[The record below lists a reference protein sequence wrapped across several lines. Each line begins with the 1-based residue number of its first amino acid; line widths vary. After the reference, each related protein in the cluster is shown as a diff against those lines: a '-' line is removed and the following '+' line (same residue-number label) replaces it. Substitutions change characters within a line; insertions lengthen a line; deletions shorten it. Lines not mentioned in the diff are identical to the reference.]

1 MTIFLALLFVVSG
14 AAGLIYESL
23 RSPLLPRSVPLM
35 RRLVLCAALLLS
47 LVPRSSAAQSTGTI
61 SGSVAAA
68 GTEQPIAGA
77 QVVVEGAAQRAV
89 TDERGRFVIVGV
101 TPGVWRLQ
109 VRAIGYRPV
118 IVPDVAVGSGRP
130 TTIAVRL
137 LPAPTDVAAVE
148 VRAAYFTPAVE
159 GSTSTQTLNSEA
171 IRRAPGVQEDVVRA
185 VALLPGVG
193 VTQPGRNDLV
203 VRGGAPFENLF
214 LVDGIEVPNINHF
227 GTQGSTGG
235 PLSLINVDA
244 VEQASFS
251 AGGFAA
257 RYGDR
262 TASVTSISLREGNR
276 TRFGGEFTLAA
287 TGGFAVAEGP
297 LGERGSFYVSA
308 RRSYLD
314 FLFKAAGFGF
324 VPAYSDLQVKAV
336 QDIGTR
342 DKLSFVFIGA
352 DGTVTFFN
360 DDPDKRYDNSR
371 VAAPT
376 QQQYFSGLTWRRLVP
391 RGIFDLTLGRTWTQF
406 QTVQNDSLSPPNTIF
421 RAFSTEGEQ
430 SLRADLTLQATS
442 RVEFNVGAV
451 ARYASD
457 LRYDLLLPGALR
469 TDATDTPRPLAVDTS
484 FTADRQAVY
493 SQLAWQATPKL
504 RTTVGLRADRY
515 GFLGGA
521 ARSSPRLGARY
532 AFTERTALTA
542 SAGRYWQTPS
552 FIWLVGDSS
561 NALLQPF
568 RADQA
573 VLGVEHLLRDD
584 VKVQFEVYAK
594 GYSQYPRRLFRPQAV
609 LSPSGFDDVTSDIP
623 FGLEP
628 LSAEAK
634 GRSFGAE
641 LFVQKQLSDIP
652 LFGLASVSVARTT
665 FDGADGVARAGSFDT
680 RAIGNVVLGWRP
692 SPKWE
697 LSGKFR
703 IASGLPTTPFI
714 TAGPNAGRQD
724 FTQWN
729 DGERLPVFHS
739 LDVRVDR
746 RWSLRRVQLVGY
758 FDIQNVYG
766 RENVSGFQW
775 DQRAQMVEQNTSI
788 GLLPSIGFSI
798 EF

>member
-1 MTIFLALLFVVSG
+1 MRLLLALLALPFTTALAQPSG
-14 AAGLIYESL
+14 TI
-23 RSPLLPRSVPLM
+23 
-35 RRLVLCAALLLS
+35 
-47 LVPRSSAAQSTGTI
+47 TGTV
-61 SGSVAAA
+61 VAS

-77 QVVVEGAAQRAV
+77 QLVVEGADRRAV
-89 TDERGRFVIVGV
+89 ADEQGRFAIVGV
-101 TPGVWRLQ
+101 APGVWRVQ

-118 IVPDVAVGSGRP
+118 IIPDVVVGSGKP
-130 TTIAVRL
+130 TTLAIRL
-137 LPAPTDVAAVE
+137 LPAPIDVAAVE

-159 GSTSTQTLNSEA
+159 AATSTQTLSAEA

-244 VEQASFS
+244 VEQATFS

-257 RYGDR
+257 KYGDR
-262 TASVTSISLREGNR
+262 TASVTSITLREGNR
-276 TRFGGEFTLAA
+276 REFGGEFTLSA

-297 LGERGSFYVSA
+297 LGERGSYYISA

-314 FLFKAAGFGF
+314 LLFKAAGFGF

-336 QDIGTR
+336 QDIGSR
-342 DKLSFVFIGA
+342 DKLSFLFIGA

-360 DDPDKRYDNSR
+360 DEADQRYDNSR
-371 VAAPT
+371 VAAPS
-376 QQQYFSGLTWRRLVP
+376 QRQYFSGLTWRRLVP
-391 RGIFDLTLGRTWTQF
+391 RGIFDLTLGRTWTSF
-406 QTVQNDSLSPPNTIF
+406 ETIQNDSLNPPNTIF

-430 SLRADLTLQATS
+430 SLRADLTLQATA
-442 RVEFNVGAV
+442 RTELNVGAV

-457 LRYDLLLPGALR
+457 LSYDLLLPGALR
-469 TDATDTPRPLAVDTS
+469 TDASGTPQPLSVDTT
-484 FTADRQAVY
+484 FTADRQALY
-493 SQLAWQATPKL
+493 GSIAYQATPKL
-504 RTTVGLRADRY
+504 RATLGIRGDRY
-515 GFLGGA
+515 GFLDGTMRA
-521 ARSSPRLGARY
+521 SPRLGLRY
-532 AFTERTALTA
+532 ALTDRTALTA

-552 FIWLVGDSS
+552 FIWLVGDPS
-561 NALLQPF
+561 NALLDPF

-573 VLGVEHLLRDD
+573 VAGIEHLLRDD
-584 VKVQFEVYAK
+584 VKLQFEVYAK
-594 GYSQYPRRLFRPQAV
+594 GYSQYPRRVFRPQAV

-628 LSAEAK
+628 LAATAK
-634 GRSFGAE
+634 GRSVGAE

-652 LFGLASVSVARTT
+652 VFGLASVSVARTT
-665 FDGADGVARAGSFDT
+665 FDGADGVARPGSFDT

-692 SPKWE
+692 NPTWE

-714 TAGPNAGRQD
+714 TSGPNAGQQD

-729 DGERLPVFHS
+729 GGERLPVFHA

-758 FDIQNVYG
+758 VDIQNVYC
-766 RENVSGFQW
+766 RENVSGLQW
-775 DQRAQMVEQNTSI
+775 DQRDQVVLRNTSI

>member
-1 MTIFLALLFVVSG
+1 MMRALLCFAVLAL
-14 AAGLIYESL
+14 AAPTTA
-23 RSPLLPRSVPLM
+23 R
-35 RRLVLCAALLLS
+35 
-47 LVPRSSAAQSTGTI
+47 AQATGTLA
-61 SGSVAAA
+61 GSVVAV

-77 QVVVEGAAQRAV
+77 QVSVEGSTQRTV
-89 TDERGRFVIVGV
+89 TDDRGRFLLPSVP
-101 TPGVWRLQ
+101 PGVWRVQ
-109 VRAIGYRPV
+109 VRAIGFRPV
-118 IVPDVAVGSGRP
+118 IIPDVVIGSGKP
-130 TTIAVRL
+130 ATLTVRL
-137 LPAPTDVAAVE
+137 QPAAIDVAAVE
-148 VRAAYFTPAVE
+148 VKAAYFTPAVE
-159 GSTSTQTLNSEA
+159 GTTSTQTLGAEA

-257 RYGDR
+257 KYGDR

-276 TRFGGEFTLAA
+276 AAFGGEFTLSA

-297 LGERGSFYVSA
+297 LGERGSFYISA

-314 FLFKAAGFGF
+314 LLFKAAGFGF

-336 QDIGTR
+336 QDLGAR
-342 DKLSFVFIGA
+342 DKLSFLFIGA

-360 DDPDKRYDNSR
+360 EDADQRYDNSR
-371 VAAPT
+371 VAAPS

-391 RGIFDLTLGRTWTQF
+391 RGIFDLTLGRTWTSF
-406 QTVQNDSLSPPNTIF
+406 QTIQNDSLNPPNTIF

-442 RVEFNVGAV
+442 RVELNVGAV

-469 TDATDTPRPLAVDTS
+469 TDATGAPQPLAVDTS
-484 FTADRQAVY
+484 FTADRQALY

-504 RTTVGLRADRY
+504 RTTLGLRADRY
-515 GFLGGA
+515 GFLDGA
-521 ARSSPRLGARY
+521 LRTSPRLGARY
-532 AFTERTALTA
+532 ALGERTALTA

-552 FIWLVGDSS
+552 FIWLVGDPS
-561 NALLQPF
+561 NATLKPF

-573 VLGVEHLLRDD
+573 VLGVERLLRDD
-584 VKVQFEVYAK
+584 VKLQFEVYAK
-594 GYSQYPRRLFRPQAV
+594 GYAQYPRRLFRPQAV

-628 LSAEAK
+628 LAAVAT
-634 GRSFGAE
+634 GRSYGAE
-641 LFVQKQLSDIP
+641 LFVQKQLSDVP

-665 FDGADGVARAGSFDT
+665 FDDVNGVARAGSFDT
-680 RAIGNVVLGWRP
+680 RAIGNVVVGWRP
-692 SPKWE
+692 NPKWE

-714 TAGPNAGRQD
+714 TTGPNAGRQD

-729 DGERLPVFHS
+729 EGERLPVFHA

-766 RENVSGFQW
+766 RENVSGLQW
-775 DQRAQMVEQNTSI
+775 DQRTQRVERNTSI

>member
-1 MTIFLALLFVVSG
+1 MPLRLDSLLRRATWALCT
-14 AAGLIYESL
+14 
-23 RSPLLPRSVPLM
+23 LL
-35 RRLVLCAALLLS
+35 CLS
-47 LVPRSSAAQSTGTI
+47 LPLRTVAAQPSGTITGT
-61 SGSVAAA
+61 VVAA

-77 QVVVEGAAQRAV
+77 QLVVEGSDRRAV
-89 TDERGRFVIVGV
+89 ADTDGRFVILGV

-109 VRAIGYRPV
+109 VRAIGFRPV
-118 IVPDVAVGSGRP
+118 IIPDVVVGSGKP
-130 TTIAVRL
+130 TTLAIRL
-137 LPAPTDVAAVE
+137 LPAPIDVAAVE

-159 GSTSTQTLNSEA
+159 GTTSTQTLTAEA

-244 VEQASFS
+244 VEQATFS

-257 RYGDR
+257 KYGDR
-262 TASVTSISLREGNR
+262 TASVTSITLREGNR
-276 TRFGGEFTLAA
+276 RQFGGEFTLSA

-297 LGERGSFYVSA
+297 LGERGSFYISA

-314 FLFKAAGFGF
+314 LLFKAAGFGF

-336 QDIGTR
+336 QDLGTR
-342 DKLSFVFIGA
+342 DKLSFLFIGA

-360 DDPDKRYDNSR
+360 DEADQRYDNSR
-371 VAAPT
+371 VAAPS
-376 QQQYFSGLTWRRLVP
+376 QQQYFSGLTWRHLVP
-391 RGIFDLTLGRTWTQF
+391 RGILDVTLGRTWTAF
-406 QTVQNDSLSPPNTIF
+406 ETIQNDSLSPPNTIF

-430 SLRADLTLQATS
+430 SLRADLTLQATT
-442 RVEFNVGAV
+442 RTEINVGAV

-457 LRYDLLLPGALR
+457 LSYDLLIPSQLR
-469 TDATDTPRPLAVDTS
+469 TDENGAPRLLSVDTT
-484 FTADRQAVY
+484 FTADRQALYGSVAY
-493 SQLAWQATPKL
+493 QATPKL
-504 RTTVGLRADRY
+504 RATLGMRADRY
-515 GFLGGA
+515 GFLEGTMRA
-521 ARSSPRLGARY
+521 SPRLGLRY
-532 AFTERTALTA
+532 ALTDRTALTA

-552 FIWLVGDSS
+552 FIWLVGDPS
-561 NALLQPF
+561 NALLDPF

-573 VLGVEHLLRDD
+573 VAGIEHLLRDD
-584 VKVQFEVYAK
+584 VKLQFEVYAK
-594 GYSQYPRRLFRPQAV
+594 GYAQYPRRLFRPQAV

-628 LSAEAK
+628 LSPEAE
-634 GRSFGAE
+634 GRSVGAE
-641 LFVQKQLSDIP
+641 LFVQKQLSEIP
-652 LFGLASVSVARTT
+652 VFGLASISVARTT
-665 FDGADGVARAGSFDT
+665 FDGADGISRPGSFDT

-692 SPKWE
+692 NAKWE

-714 TAGPNAGRQD
+714 TTGPNAGRQD

-729 DGERLPVFHS
+729 EGERLPSFNA

-746 RWSLRRVQLVGY
+746 RWSLRTVQLVGY
-758 FDIQNVYG
+758 IDIQNVLG
-766 RENVSGFQW
+766 RENVSGLQW
-775 DQRAQMVEQNTSI
+775 DQREQRVLQNTSL

>member
-1 MTIFLALLFVVSG
+1 MRLLLALLALPLATALAQPSG
-14 AAGLIYESL
+14 TI
-23 RSPLLPRSVPLM
+23 
-35 RRLVLCAALLLS
+35 
-47 LVPRSSAAQSTGTI
+47 TGTV
-61 SGSVAAA
+61 VAT

-77 QVVVEGAAQRAV
+77 QLVVEGADRRAV
-89 TDERGRFVIVGV
+89 ADDQGRFVILGV
-101 TPGVWRLQ
+101 APGVWRLQ

-118 IVPDVAVGSGRP
+118 IIPDVVVGSGKP
-130 TTIAVRL
+130 TTLAIRL
-137 LPAPTDVAAVE
+137 LPAPIDVAAVE

-159 GSTSTQTLNSEA
+159 GTTSTQTLTAEA

-257 RYGDR
+257 KYGDR
-262 TASVTSISLREGNR
+262 TASVTSITLREGNR
-276 TRFGGEFTLAA
+276 RQFGGEFNISA
-287 TGGFAVAEGP
+287 TGGFAIAEGP

-314 FLFKAAGFGF
+314 LLFKAAGFGF

-336 QDIGTR
+336 QDLGTR
-342 DKLSFVFIGA
+342 DKLSFLFIGA

-360 DDPDKRYDNSR
+360 DDEDQRYDNSR

-391 RGIFDLTLGRTWTQF
+391 RGILDLTLGRTWTSF
-406 QTVQNDSLSPPNTIF
+406 QTIQNDSLNPPNTIF

-430 SLRADLTLQATS
+430 SLRADLTLQTS
-442 RVEFNVGAV
+442 TRTELNVGAV

-457 LRYDLLLPGALR
+457 LSYDLLLPGPLR
-469 TDATDTPRPLAVDTS
+469 TDATGAPQPLSVDTS
-484 FTADRQAVY
+484 FTADRQALY
-493 SQLAWQATPKL
+493 GSIAYQATPKL
-504 RTTVGLRADRY
+504 RATLGLRGDRY
-515 GFLGGA
+515 GFLEGTLRA
-521 ARSSPRLGARY
+521 SPRLGLRY
-532 AFTERTALTA
+532 ALNDRTALTA

-552 FIWLVGDSS
+552 FIWLVGDPS
-561 NALLQPF
+561 NAQLDPF

-573 VLGVEHLLRDD
+573 VAGIEHLLRDD
-584 VKVQFEVYAK
+584 VKLQFEVYAK
-594 GYSQYPRRLFRPQAV
+594 GYAQYPRRLFRPQAV

-628 LSAEAK
+628 LAATAK
-634 GRSFGAE
+634 GRSIGAE
-641 LFVQKQLSDIP
+641 LFVQKQLSEIP

-665 FDGADGVARAGSFDT
+665 FDGADGVARPGSFDT
-680 RAIGNVVLGWRP
+680 RAIGNAVLGWRP
-692 SPKWE
+692 NAKWE

-714 TAGPNAGRQD
+714 TTGADAGRQD
-724 FTQWN
+724 FSQWN
-729 DGERLPVFHS
+729 EGERLPVFHA

-746 RWSLRRVQLVGY
+746 RWSLRSVQLVGY
-758 FDIQNVYG
+758 LDIQNVYS
-766 RENVSGFQW
+766 RENVSGLQW
-775 DQRAQMVEQNTSI
+775 DQRERTVLRNTSI

-798 EF
+798 DF

>member
-1 MTIFLALLFVVSG
+1 MRRVLISCFLLL
-14 AAGLIYESL
+14 
-23 RSPLLPRSVPLM
+23 PLLPRYST
-35 RRLVLCAALLLS
+35 
-47 LVPRSSAAQSTGTI
+47 AQSTGTV
-61 SGSVAAA
+61 SGSVTVT
-68 GTEQPIAGA
+68 GTEQPIVGA
-77 QVVVEGAAQRAV
+77 QVAVEGANQRAV
-89 TDERGRFVIVGV
+89 TDDRGRFVLLGV
-101 TPGVWRLQ
+101 APGVWRLQ
-109 VRAIGYRPV
+109 VRAIGFRP
-118 IVPDVAVGSGRP
+118 IIIPDVVVGSGKP
-130 TTIAVRL
+130 TTLAVRL
-137 LPAPTDVAAVE
+137 QPAATDVAAVE
-148 VRAAYFTPAVE
+148 VKAAYFTPAVE
-159 GSTSTQTLNSEA
+159 GTTSTQTLNAEA

-257 RYGDR
+257 KYGDR

-276 TRFGGEFTLAA
+276 TQFGGEFTLSA

-297 LGERGSFYVSA
+297 LGERGSLYISA

-336 QDIGTR
+336 RDIGTR
-342 DKLSFVFIGA
+342 DKLSFLFIGA
-352 DGTVTFFN
+352 DGTITFFN
-360 DDPDKRYDNSR
+360 DDADKRYDNSR

-376 QQQYFSGLTWRRLVP
+376 QQQYFSGITWRRLVP

-406 QTVQNDSLSPPNTIF
+406 QTVQNDSLEPPNTIF

-442 RVEFNVGAV
+442 HVEVNVGAV

-457 LRYDLLLPGALR
+457 LRYDLLLPGNLR
-469 TDATDTPRPLAVDTS
+469 ADAIGTPRPLSLDTN

-493 SQLAWQATPKL
+493 SQVAWQATPKL
-504 RTTVGLRADRY
+504 RTTLGLRADRY
-515 GFLGGA
+515 GFLDGA

-532 AFTERTALTA
+532 SLTERSALTA

-552 FIWLVGDSS
+552 FIWLVGDPT
-561 NALLQPF
+561 NASLKPF

-573 VLGVEHLLRDD
+573 VLGVEHLLRED
-584 VKVQFEVYAK
+584 VKLQFEVYAK

-628 LSAEAK
+628 LAAVAK
-634 GRSFGAE
+634 GRSVGAE

-665 FDGADGVARAGSFDT
+665 FDGADGVRRAGTFDT
-680 RAIGNVVLGWRP
+680 RAIGNIVLGWRP

-703 IASGLPTTPFI
+703 IASGLPTTPFV
-714 TAGPNAGRQD
+714 TTGPDAGQQE

-729 DGERLPVFHS
+729 EGERLPLFHS

-766 RENVSGFQW
+766 RENVSGLQW
-775 DQRAQMVEQNTSI
+775 DPRTQTVLQNASL
-788 GLLPSIGFSI
+788 GFLPSIGFSI

>member
-1 MTIFLALLFVVSG
+1 MLRVFFACFFLLG
-14 AAGLIYESL
+14 SL
-23 RSPLLPRSVPLM
+23 A
-35 RRLVLCAALLLS
+35 RL
-47 LVPRSSAAQSTGTI
+47 SSAQGTGTI
-61 SGSVAAA
+61 SGSVTVS
-68 GTEQPIAGA
+68 GTEQPIVGA
-77 QVVVEGAAQRAV
+77 QVAVEGANQRAV
-89 TDERGRFVIVGV
+89 TDDRGRFVLLGV
-101 TPGVWRLQ
+101 APGVWRLQ
-109 VRAIGYRPV
+109 VRAIGYRP
-118 IVPDVAVGSGRP
+118 IIIPDVVVGSGKP
-130 TTIAVRL
+130 TTLAVRL
-137 LPAPTDVAAVE
+137 QPAAADVAAVE
-148 VRAAYFTPAVE
+148 VKAAYFTPAVE
-159 GSTSTQTLNSEA
+159 GATSTQTLNAEA
-171 IRRAPGVQEDVVRA
+171 IRRAPGVQEDVIRA

-257 RYGDR
+257 KYGDR

-276 TRFGGEFTLAA
+276 TQFGGEFTLSA

-342 DKLSFVFIGA
+342 DKLSFLFIGA
-352 DGTVTFFN
+352 DGTVTFSN
-360 DDPDKRYDNSR
+360 DDADKRYDNSR

-376 QQQYFSGLTWRRLVP
+376 QQQYFSGITWRRLVP

-406 QTVQNDSLSPPNTIF
+406 QTVQNDSLDPPNTIF

-457 LRYDLLLPGALR
+457 LSYDLLLPGNLR
-469 TDATDTPRPLAVDTS
+469 EDAVGTPRPLSLDTN

-504 RTTVGLRADRY
+504 RTTFGLRADRY
-515 GFLGGA
+515 GFLDGA

-532 AFTERTALTA
+532 SLTDRTALTA

-552 FIWLVGDSS
+552 FIWLVGDPT
-561 NALLQPF
+561 NASLKPF

-573 VLGVEHLLRDD
+573 VLGVEHLLRED
-584 VKVQFEVYAK
+584 VKLQFEVYAK

-628 LSAEAK
+628 LAAVAK
-634 GRSFGAE
+634 GRSVGAE

-665 FDGADGVARAGSFDT
+665 FDGSDGVSRPGSFDT
-680 RAIGNVVLGWRP
+680 RAIGNAVLGWRP
-692 SPKWE
+692 NAKWE
-697 LSGKFR
+697 LSAKFR
-703 IASGLPTTPFI
+703 IASGLPTTPFV
-714 TAGPNAGRQD
+714 TTGPDAGQQD
-724 FTQWN
+724 FTNWN
-729 DGERLPVFHS
+729 EGERLPLFHS

-746 RWSLRRVQLVGY
+746 RWSLRRVQLVSY

-766 RENVSGFQW
+766 RENVSGQQW
-775 DQRAQMVEQNTSI
+775 DPRTQTVLQNASL
-788 GLLPSIGFSI
+788 GFLPSIGFSI

>member
-1 MTIFLALLFVVSG
+1 MIRALLRLAVLASVALEAAVAQASG
-14 AAGLIYESL
+14 TL
-23 RSPLLPRSVPLM
+23 
-35 RRLVLCAALLLS
+35 
-47 LVPRSSAAQSTGTI
+47 
-61 SGSVAAA
+61 SGSVVVA

-77 QVVVEGAAQRAV
+77 QISIEGSNQRAV
-89 TDERGRFVIVGV
+89 ADERGRFLIPAIA
-101 TPGVWRLQ
+101 PGVWRVQ

-118 IVPDVAVGSGRP
+118 MIPDVVIGSGKP
-130 TTIAVRL
+130 ATLAVRL
-137 LPAPTDVAAVE
+137 QPAPIDVAAVE
-148 VRAAYFTPAVE
+148 VKAAYFTPAVE
-159 GSTSTQTLNSEA
+159 GTTSTQTLGAEA

-257 RYGDR
+257 KYGDR

-276 TRFGGEFTLAA
+276 TSFGGEFTLSA

-297 LGERGSFYVSA
+297 LGERGSFYISA

-324 VPAYSDLQVKAV
+324 VPSYSDLQVKAV
-336 QDIGTR
+336 QDLGAR
-342 DKLSFVFIGA
+342 DKLSFLFIGA

-360 DDPDKRYDNSR
+360 DDADQRYDNSR
-371 VAAPT
+371 VAAPS
-376 QQQYFSGLTWRRLVP
+376 QQQYFSGLTWRRLVS
-391 RGIFDLTLGRTWTQF
+391 RGIFDLTLGRTWTSF
-406 QTVQNDSLSPPNTIF
+406 QTIQNDSLNPPSTIF

-430 SLRADLTLQATS
+430 SLRADLTLQATA
-442 RVEFNVGAV
+442 RVELNVGAV

-469 TDATDTPRPLAVDTS
+469 TDASGTPQPLAVDTA
-484 FTADRQAVY
+484 FTADRQALY
-493 SQLAWQATPKL
+493 SQLAWQVTPKF
-504 RTTVGLRADRY
+504 RSTIGLRADRY
-515 GFLGGA
+515 GFLDGA
-521 ARSSPRLGARY
+521 LRASPRLGARY
-532 AFTERTALTA
+532 ALTERTTLTA

-552 FIWLVGDSS
+552 FIWLVGDPS
-561 NALLQPF
+561 NATLKPF

-573 VLGVEHLLRDD
+573 VLGVERLLRDD
-584 VKVQFEVYAK
+584 VKLQFEVYAK
-594 GYSQYPRRLFRPQAV
+594 GYAQYPRRLFRPQAV

-628 LSAEAK
+628 LAAVAT

-665 FDGADGVARAGSFDT
+665 FDDVNGVARAGSFDT
-680 RAIGNVVLGWRP
+680 RAIGNAVLGWRP
-692 SPKWE
+692 NPKWE
-697 LSGKFR
+697 ISGKFR

-714 TAGPNAGRQD
+714 TTGPNAGQQD

-739 LDVRVDR
+739 MDVRVDR

-766 RENVSGFQW
+766 RENVSGLQW
-775 DQRAQMVEQNTSI
+775 DQRSQMVERNTSI

>member
-1 MTIFLALLFVVSG
+1 MSFRPFRILRAASIALLSFVV
-14 AAGLIYESL
+14 L
-23 RSPLLPRSVPLM
+23 
-35 RRLVLCAALLLS
+35 AALPLT
-47 LVPRSSAAQSTGTI
+47 ATAQPSGTITGT
-61 SGSVAAA
+61 VVVT

-77 QVVVEGAAQRAV
+77 QLVVDGSDRRAV
-89 TDERGRFVIVGV
+89 ADEQGRFVILGV
-101 TPGVWRLQ
+101 APGVWRLQ

-118 IVPDVAVGSGRP
+118 IIPDVVVGSGKP
-130 TTIAVRL
+130 TTLAIRL
-137 LPAPTDVAAVE
+137 LPAPIDVAAVE

-159 GSTSTQTLNSEA
+159 GTTSTQTLSAEA

-257 RYGDR
+257 KYGDR
-262 TASVTSISLREGNR
+262 TASVTSITLREGNR
-276 TRFGGEFTLAA
+276 RQFGGEFTLSA

-314 FLFKAAGFGF
+314 LLFKAAGFGF

-336 QDIGTR
+336 QDLGSR
-342 DKLSFVFIGA
+342 DKLSFLFIGA

-360 DDPDKRYDNSR
+360 DEADQRYDNSR
-371 VAAPT
+371 VAAPS
-376 QQQYFSGLTWRRLVP
+376 QRQYFSGLTWRRLVP
-391 RGIFDLTLGRTWTQF
+391 RGIFDLTLGRTWTSF
-406 QTVQNDSLSPPNTIF
+406 ETIQNDSLNPPSTIF

-430 SLRADLTLQATS
+430 SLRADLTLQAST
-442 RVEFNVGAV
+442 RTEINVGAI

-457 LRYDLLLPGALR
+457 LSYDLLLPGPLR
-469 TDATDTPRPLAVDTS
+469 TDATGTPRPLSVDTT
-484 FTADRQAVY
+484 FTADRQALYGSVAY
-493 SQLAWQATPKL
+493 QATPKL
-504 RTTVGLRADRY
+504 RATIGLRGDRY
-515 GFLGGA
+515 GFLDGTMRA
-521 ARSSPRLGARY
+521 SPRLGLRY
-532 AFTERTALTA
+532 SLTDRTALTA

-552 FIWLVGDSS
+552 FIWLVGDPS
-561 NALLQPF
+561 NALLDPF

-573 VLGVEHLLRDD
+573 VAGIEHLLRDD
-584 VKVQFEVYAK
+584 VKLQFEVYAK
-594 GYSQYPRRLFRPQAV
+594 GYAQYPRRLFRPQAV

-628 LSAEAK
+628 LAATAK
-634 GRSFGAE
+634 GRSLGAE
-641 LFVQKQLSDIP
+641 LFIQKQLSDIP
-652 LFGLASVSVARTT
+652 LFGLASVSVSRTT
-665 FDGADGVARAGSFDT
+665 FDGADGVSRPGSFDT
-680 RAIGNVVLGWRP
+680 RAIGNAVLGWRP
-692 SPKWE
+692 NAKWE
-697 LSGKFR
+697 ISGKFR

-714 TAGPNAGRQD
+714 TSGADAGRQD
-724 FTQWN
+724 FAQWN
-729 DGERLPVFHS
+729 EGERLPVFHA
-739 LDVRVDR
+739 LDLRVDR
-746 RWSLRRVQLVGY
+746 RWSLRTLQLVGY
-758 FDIQNVYG
+758 IDVQNVYS
-766 RENVSGFQW
+766 RENVSGLQW
-775 DQRAQMVEQNTSI
+775 DQREQVVLRNTSI

>member
-1 MTIFLALLFVVSG
+1 MRYPTHLTFLRRATPAAARLVRRSLAALALLAVAGTS
-14 AAGLIYESL
+14 ASAQATGLI
-23 RSPLLPRSVPLM
+23 
-35 RRLVLCAALLLS
+35 A
-47 LVPRSSAAQSTGTI
+47 GTVTV
-61 SGSVAAA
+61 S

-77 QVVVEGAAQRAV
+77 QLVVEGSDRRAV
-89 TDERGRFVIVGV
+89 ADERGRFTIAGV
-101 TPGVWRLQ
+101 PTGVWRLQ
-109 VRAIGYRPV
+109 VRAIGYRPL
-118 IVPDVAVGSGRP
+118 IVPDVVVGSGKP
-130 TTIAVRL
+130 TTLAIRL
-137 LPAPTDVAAVE
+137 QPAPIDVAAVE
-148 VRAAYFTPAVE
+148 VKASYFVPAVE
-159 GSTSTQTLNSEA
+159 GTTSTQTLSSEA

-257 RYGDR
+257 KYGDR
-262 TASVTSISLREGNR
+262 TASVTSITLREGNR
-276 TRFGGEFTLAA
+276 QQFGGEFTLSA

-297 LGERGSFYVSA
+297 LGERGSFYISA

-314 FLFKAAGFGF
+314 LLFKAAGFGF

-336 QDIGTR
+336 QDIGSR
-342 DKLSFVFIGA
+342 DKLSFLFIGA

-360 DDPDKRYDNSR
+360 DDADQRYDNSR

-376 QQQYFSGLTWRRLVP
+376 QQQYFSGITWRRLVP
-391 RGIFDLTLGRTWTQF
+391 RGIFDLTLGRTWTSF
-406 QTVQNDSLSPPNTIF
+406 QTIQNDSLNPPSTIF

-430 SLRADLTLQATS
+430 SLRADLTLQATPS
-442 RVEFNVGAV
+442 VEFNVGAV

-457 LRYDLLLPGALR
+457 LSYDLLLPGALR
-469 TDATDTPRPLAVDTS
+469 TDASGTPQPLNVDTS
-484 FTADRQAVY
+484 FTADRQALYGQV
-493 SQLAWQATPKL
+493 AWQASSRL
-504 RTTVGLRADRY
+504 RATLGLRGDRY
-515 GFLGGA
+515 GFLEGA
-521 ARSSPRLGARY
+521 FRASPRLGLRY
-532 AFTERTALTA
+532 SLTERTTLTA

-552 FIWLVGDSS
+552 FIWLVGDPS
-561 NALLQPF
+561 NRLLDPF

-573 VLGVEHLLRDD
+573 VAGIEHLLRDD
-584 VKVQFEVYAK
+584 VKMQFEVFAK
-594 GYSQYPRRLFRPQAV
+594 GYAKYPRRLFRPQAV

-628 LSAEAK
+628 LDATAR
-634 GRSFGAE
+634 GRSIGAE
-641 LFVQKQLSDIP
+641 FFVQKQLSDIP

-665 FDGADGVARAGSFDT
+665 FDGADGVARPGSFDT

-692 SPKWE
+692 NPKWE

-703 IASGLPTTPFI
+703 VASGLPTTPFI
-714 TAGPNAGRQD
+714 TTGPEAGRQD

-729 DGERLPVFHS
+729 EGERLPVFHA
-739 LDVRVDR
+739 LDLRVDR

-758 FDIQNVYG
+758 IDVQNVYG
-766 RENVSGFQW
+766 RENVSGLQW
-775 DQRAQMVEQNTSI
+775 DQRLQAVQRNTSI

-798 EF
+798 EY

>member
-1 MTIFLALLFVVSG
+1 MPLQPRQASAFVVII
-14 AAGLIYESL
+14 AAVLFA
-23 RSPLLPRSVPLM
+23 PL
-35 RRLVLCAALLLS
+35 AALG
-47 LVPRSSAAQSTGTI
+47 AQPSGTITGT
-61 SGSVAAA
+61 VVAA

-77 QVVVEGAAQRAV
+77 QLVVEGAERRAIA
-89 TDERGRFVIVGV
+89 DERGRFTILGV
-101 TPGVWRLQ
+101 TPGIWRVQ

-118 IVPDVAVGSGRP
+118 IIPDVAVGSGRP
-130 TTIAVRL
+130 TTLAIRL
-137 LPAPTDVAAVE
+137 LPAPVNVAAVE
-148 VRAAYFTPAVE
+148 VKAAYFTPAVE
-159 GSTSTQTLNSEA
+159 AATSTQTLNSES

-244 VEQASFS
+244 VEQATFS

-257 RYGDR
+257 KYGDR
-262 TASVTSISLREGNR
+262 TASVTSITLREGNR
-276 TRFGGEFTLAA
+276 REFGGEFTLSA

-314 FLFKAAGFGF
+314 LLFKAAGFGF
-324 VPAYSDLQVKAV
+324 VPSYSDLQVKAV
-336 QDIGTR
+336 QDIGSR
-342 DKLSFVFIGA
+342 DKLSFLFIGA

-360 DDPDKRYDNSR
+360 DDADQRYDNSR
-371 VAAPT
+371 VAAPS
-376 QQQYFSGLTWRRLVP
+376 QRQYFSGLTWRRLVP
-391 RGIFDLTLGRTWTQF
+391 RGILDVTLGRTWTSF
-406 QTVQNDSLSPPNTIF
+406 ETIQNDSLNPPNTIF

-430 SLRADLTLQATS
+430 SLRADLTLQASART
-442 RVEFNVGAV
+442 ELNVGAV

-457 LRYDLLLPGALR
+457 LSYDLLLPGALR
-469 TDATDTPRPLAVDTS
+469 TDASGTPRPLSVDTS
-484 FTADRQAVY
+484 FTADRQALYGSVAY
-493 SQLAWQATPKL
+493 QATPKL
-504 RTTVGLRADRY
+504 RATLGVRGDRY
-515 GFLGGA
+515 GFLDGTMRA
-521 ARSSPRLGARY
+521 SPRLGLRY
-532 AFTERTALTA
+532 ALSDRTALTA

-552 FIWLVGDSS
+552 FIWLVGDPA
-561 NALLQPF
+561 NRLLDPF

-573 VLGVEHLLRDD
+573 VAGIEHLLRDD
-584 VKVQFEVYAK
+584 VKLQFEVYAK
-594 GYSQYPRRLFRPQAV
+594 GYAQYPRRLFRPQAV

-628 LSAEAK
+628 LDATAK
-634 GRSFGAE
+634 GRSVGAE

-652 LFGLASVSVARTT
+652 IFGLASVSVARTT
-665 FDGADGVARAGSFDT
+665 FDGADGVARPGSFDT

-692 SPKWE
+692 NPRWE

-714 TAGPNAGRQD
+714 TSGPDAGRQD

-729 DGERLPVFHS
+729 GGERLPVFHA
-739 LDVRVDR
+739 LDLRVDR
-746 RWSLRRVQLVGY
+746 RWSLRRTQLVGY
-758 FDIQNVYG
+758 IDIQNVYG
-766 RENVSGFQW
+766 RENVSGLQW
-775 DQRAQMVEQNTSI
+775 DQREQVVLRNTSI

>member
-1 MTIFLALLFVVSG
+1 MMRALLCFAVLALATP
-14 AAGLIYESL
+14 AAA
-23 RSPLLPRSVPLM
+23 R
-35 RRLVLCAALLLS
+35 
-47 LVPRSSAAQSTGTI
+47 AQATGTLA
-61 SGSVAAA
+61 GSVVAV
-68 GTEQPIAGA
+68 GTEQPIVGA
-77 QVVVEGAAQRAV
+77 QVSVEGSTQRTV
-89 TDERGRFVIVGV
+89 TDDRGRFLLPSVP
-101 TPGVWRLQ
+101 PGVWRVQ
-109 VRAIGYRPV
+109 VRAIGFRPV
-118 IVPDVAVGSGRP
+118 IIPDVVIGSGKP
-130 TTIAVRL
+130 ATLSVRL
-137 LPAPTDVAAVE
+137 QPAAIDVAAVE
-148 VRAAYFTPAVE
+148 VKAAYFTPAVE
-159 GSTSTQTLNSEA
+159 GTTSTQTLGAEA

-257 RYGDR
+257 KYGDR

-276 TRFGGEFTLAA
+276 AEFGGEFTLSA

-314 FLFKAAGFGF
+314 LLFKAAGFGF

-336 QDIGTR
+336 QDLGTR
-342 DKLSFVFIGA
+342 DKLSFLFIGA

-360 DDPDKRYDNSR
+360 DDADQRYDNSR
-371 VAAPT
+371 VAAPS

-391 RGIFDLTLGRTWTQF
+391 RGIFDLTLGRTWTSF
-406 QTVQNDSLSPPNTIF
+406 QTIQNDSLNPPSTIF

-442 RVEFNVGAV
+442 RVELNVGAV

-469 TDATDTPRPLAVDTS
+469 TDASGTPQPLDVDTN
-484 FTADRQAVY
+484 FTADRQALY
-493 SQLAWQATPKL
+493 SQLAWQTTPKL
-504 RTTVGLRADRY
+504 RTTLGLRADRY
-515 GFLGGA
+515 GFLDGA
-521 ARSSPRLGARY
+521 LRTSPRLGARY
-532 AFTERTALTA
+532 ALGERTALTA

-552 FIWLVGDSS
+552 FIWLVGDPS
-561 NALLQPF
+561 NATLKPF

-573 VLGVEHLLRDD
+573 VLGVERLLRND
-584 VKVQFEVYAK
+584 VKLQFEVYAK
-594 GYSQYPRRLFRPQAV
+594 GYAQYPRRLFRPQAV

-628 LSAEAK
+628 LAAVAT
-634 GRSFGAE
+634 GRSYGAE
-641 LFVQKQLSDIP
+641 LFVQKQLSEIP

-665 FDGADGVARAGSFDT
+665 FDDVNGVARAGSFDT
-680 RAIGNVVLGWRP
+680 RAIGNVVVGWRP
-692 SPKWE
+692 NPKWE

-714 TAGPNAGRQD
+714 TTGPNAGRQD

-729 DGERLPVFHS
+729 EGERLPVFHA

-766 RENVSGFQW
+766 RENVSGLQW
-775 DQRAQMVEQNTSI
+775 DQRTQSVERNTSI
-788 GLLPSIGFSI
+788 GLLPSIGFSV

>member
-1 MTIFLALLFVVSG
+1 MRLLLALLALPLATALAQPSG
-14 AAGLIYESL
+14 TI
-23 RSPLLPRSVPLM
+23 
-35 RRLVLCAALLLS
+35 
-47 LVPRSSAAQSTGTI
+47 TGTV
-61 SGSVAAA
+61 VAT

-77 QVVVEGAAQRAV
+77 QLVVEGADRRAV
-89 TDERGRFVIVGV
+89 ADDQGRFVILGV
-101 TPGVWRLQ
+101 APGVWRLQ

-118 IVPDVAVGSGRP
+118 IIPDVVVGSGKP
-130 TTIAVRL
+130 TTLAIRL
-137 LPAPTDVAAVE
+137 LPAPIDVAAVE

-159 GSTSTQTLNSEA
+159 GTTSTQTLTAEA

-257 RYGDR
+257 KYGDR
-262 TASVTSISLREGNR
+262 TASVTSITLREGNR
-276 TRFGGEFTLAA
+276 RQFGGEFTLSA

-314 FLFKAAGFGF
+314 LLFKAAGFGF

-336 QDIGTR
+336 QDLGSR
-342 DKLSFVFIGA
+342 DKLSFLFIGA

-360 DDPDKRYDNSR
+360 DDEDQRYDNSR

-376 QQQYFSGLTWRRLVP
+376 QQQYFSGITWRRLVP
-391 RGIFDLTLGRTWTQF
+391 RGIFDLTLGRTWTSF
-406 QTVQNDSLSPPNTIF
+406 QTIQNDSLNPPSTIF

-430 SLRADLTLQATS
+430 SLRADLTLQAST
-442 RVEFNVGAV
+442 RTELNVGAV

-457 LRYDLLLPGALR
+457 LSYDLLLPGPLR
-469 TDATDTPRPLAVDTS
+469 TDATGTPQPLSVDTS
-484 FTADRQAVY
+484 FTADRQALYGSIAYQV
-493 SQLAWQATPKL
+493 TPKL
-504 RTTVGLRADRY
+504 RATLGLRGDRY
-515 GFLGGA
+515 GFLEGTMRA
-521 ARSSPRLGARY
+521 SPRLGLRY
-532 AFTERTALTA
+532 ALNDRTALTA

-552 FIWLVGDSS
+552 FIWLVGDPS
-561 NALLQPF
+561 NAQLDPF

-573 VLGVEHLLRDD
+573 VAGVEHLLRDD
-584 VKVQFEVYAK
+584 VKLQFEVYAK
-594 GYSQYPRRLFRPQAV
+594 GYAQYPRRLFRPQAV

-628 LSAEAK
+628 LAATAK
-634 GRSFGAE
+634 GRSIGAE
-641 LFVQKQLSDIP
+641 LFVQKQLSEIP
-652 LFGLASVSVARTT
+652 LFGLASVSVARTS
-665 FDGADGVARAGSFDT
+665 FDGADGVARPGSFDT
-680 RAIGNVVLGWRP
+680 RAIGNAVLGWRP
-692 SPKWE
+692 NAKWE

-714 TAGPNAGRQD
+714 TTGADAGRQD
-724 FTQWN
+724 FSQWN
-729 DGERLPVFHS
+729 EGERLPVFHA

-746 RWSLRRVQLVGY
+746 RWSLRSVQLVGY
-758 FDIQNVYG
+758 LDIQNVYG
-766 RENVSGFQW
+766 RENVSGLQW
-775 DQRAQMVEQNTSI
+775 DQRERTVLRNTSI

-798 EF
+798 DF

>member
-1 MTIFLALLFVVSG
+1 MSRLLGALLALIGF
-14 AAGLIYESL
+14 A
-23 RSPLLPRSVPLM
+23 LPVT
-35 RRLVLCAALLLS
+35 AT
-47 LVPRSSAAQSTGTI
+47 AQATGTI
-61 SGSVAAA
+61 SGSVVVT
-68 GTEQPIAGA
+68 GTDQPIVRA
-77 QVVVEGAAQRAV
+77 QLLIDGTAQRAL
-89 TDERGRFVIVGV
+89 TDQRGRFLIVGIA
-101 TPGVWRLQ
+101 PGVWRVQ

-118 IVPDVAVGSGRP
+118 IIPDVVVGSGKP
-130 TTIAVRL
+130 TTLAVRL
-137 LPAPTDVAAVE
+137 QPAPVDVAAVE
-148 VRAAYFTPAVE
+148 VKAAYFTPAVE
-159 GSTSTQTLNSEA
+159 GATSTQTLGAEA

-244 VEQASFS
+244 VEQATFS

-257 RYGDR
+257 KYGDR

-276 TRFGGEFTLAA
+276 TQFGGEFTLSA

-297 LGERGSFYVSA
+297 LGERGSFYISA

-324 VPAYSDLQVKAV
+324 VPSYSDLQVKAV
-336 QDIGTR
+336 QDIGAR
-342 DKLSFVFIGA
+342 DKLSFLFIGA

-360 DDPDKRYDNSR
+360 DDADNRYDNSR

-376 QQQYFSGLTWRRLVP
+376 QQQYFAGVTWRRLVP
-391 RGIFDLTLGRTWTQF
+391 RGILDVTLGRTWTEF
-406 QTVQNDSLSPPNTIF
+406 RTIQNDSLSPPNTIF
-421 RAFSTEGEQ
+421 RAFSEEGEQ
-430 SLRADLTLQATS
+430 SLRADLTLQATP
-442 RVEFNVGAV
+442 RVELNVGAM
-451 ARYASD
+451 ARYASN
-457 LRYDLLLPGALR
+457 LSYDLLLPGALR
-469 TDATDTPRPLAVDTS
+469 MDETGTPQPLAVDTS
-484 FTADRQAVY
+484 FTAHRQAAY
-493 SQLAWQATPKL
+493 TQLAWQATPRL

-515 GFLGGA
+515 GFLDGA
-521 ARSSPRLGARY
+521 VRGSPRLGARL
-532 AFTERTALTA
+532 TLTDRTALTA

-552 FIWLVGDSS
+552 FIWLVGDAS
-561 NALLQPF
+561 NARLKPF

-584 VKVQFEVYAK
+584 VKLQFEVYAK
-594 GYSQYPRRLFRPQAV
+594 GYSEYPRRVFRPQAV

-628 LSAEAK
+628 LAATAK
-634 GRSFGAE
+634 GRSVGAE

-680 RAIGNVVLGWRP
+680 RAIGNIVLGWRP
-692 SPKWE
+692 NPRWE
-697 LSGKFR
+697 ISGKFR
-703 IASGLPTTPFI
+703 IATGLPTTPFI
-714 TAGPNAGRQD
+714 TAGPDAGRQD

-729 DGERLPVFHS
+729 EGERLPLFHS

-766 RENVSGFQW
+766 RQNVSGLQW
-775 DQRAQMVEQNTSI
+775 DQRTQLVERNTSI
-788 GLLPSIGFSI
+788 GLLPSIGFSV

>member
-1 MTIFLALLFVVSG
+1 MPLRLDSLLRRATWALCT
-14 AAGLIYESL
+14 
-23 RSPLLPRSVPLM
+23 LL
-35 RRLVLCAALLLS
+35 CLS
-47 LVPRSSAAQSTGTI
+47 LPLRTVAAQPSGTITGT
-61 SGSVAAA
+61 VVAA

-77 QVVVEGAAQRAV
+77 QLVVEGSDRRAV
-89 TDERGRFVIVGV
+89 ADTEGRFVILDV

-109 VRAIGYRPV
+109 VRAIGFRPV
-118 IVPDVAVGSGRP
+118 IIPDVVVGSGKP
-130 TTIAVRL
+130 TTLAIRL
-137 LPAPTDVAAVE
+137 LTAPIDVAAVE
-148 VRAAYFTPAVE
+148 VRAAYFTPPVE
-159 GSTSTQTLNSEA
+159 GTTSTQTLTAEA

-244 VEQASFS
+244 VEQATFS

-257 RYGDR
+257 KYGDR
-262 TASVTSISLREGNR
+262 TASVTSITLREGNR
-276 TRFGGEFTLAA
+276 RQFGGEFTLSA

-297 LGERGSFYVSA
+297 LGERGSFYISA

-314 FLFKAAGFGF
+314 LLFKAAGFGF

-336 QDIGTR
+336 QDLGTR
-342 DKLSFVFIGA
+342 DKLSFLFIGA

-360 DDPDKRYDNSR
+360 DEADQRYDNSR
-371 VAAPT
+371 VAAPS
-376 QQQYFSGLTWRRLVP
+376 QRQYFSGLTWRHLVP
-391 RGIFDLTLGRTWTQF
+391 RGILDVTLGRTWTAF
-406 QTVQNDSLSPPNTIF
+406 ETIQNDSLNPPNTIF

-430 SLRADLTLQATS
+430 SLRADLTLQATP
-442 RVEFNVGAV
+442 RTEVNVGAV

-457 LRYDLLLPGALR
+457 LSYDLLLPGQLR
-469 TDATDTPRPLAVDTS
+469 TDATGTPRPLSVDTT
-484 FTADRQAVY
+484 FTADRQALYGSVAY
-493 SQLAWQATPKL
+493 QATPKL
-504 RTTVGLRADRY
+504 RATIGMRADRY
-515 GFLGGA
+515 GFLEGTMRA
-521 ARSSPRLGARY
+521 SPRLGLRY
-532 AFTERTALTA
+532 ALTDRTALTA

-552 FIWLVGDSS
+552 FIWLVGDPS
-561 NALLQPF
+561 NALLNPF

-573 VLGVEHLLRDD
+573 VAGIEHLLRDD
-584 VKVQFEVYAK
+584 VKLQFEVYAK
-594 GYSQYPRRLFRPQAV
+594 GYAQYPRRLFRPQAV

-628 LSAEAK
+628 LSPEAE
-634 GRSFGAE
+634 GRSVGAE
-641 LFVQKQLSDIP
+641 LFVQKQLSEIP
-652 LFGLASVSVARTT
+652 VFGLASISVARTT
-665 FDGADGVARAGSFDT
+665 FDGADGVSRPGSFDT

-692 SPKWE
+692 NAKWE

-714 TAGPNAGRQD
+714 TTGPNAGRQD
-724 FTQWN
+724 FAQWN
-729 DGERLPVFHS
+729 AGERLPSFNA

-746 RWSLRRVQLVGY
+746 RWSLRTVQLVGY
-758 FDIQNVYG
+758 IDIQNILG
-766 RENVSGFQW
+766 RENVSGLQW
-775 DQRAQMVEQNTSI
+775 DQREQRVLQNTSL

>member
-1 MTIFLALLFVVSG
+1 MRLLLALLALPLATALAQPSG
-14 AAGLIYESL
+14 TI
-23 RSPLLPRSVPLM
+23 
-35 RRLVLCAALLLS
+35 
-47 LVPRSSAAQSTGTI
+47 TGTV
-61 SGSVAAA
+61 VAT

-77 QVVVEGAAQRAV
+77 QLVVEGADRRAV
-89 TDERGRFVIVGV
+89 ADDQGRFVILGV
-101 TPGVWRLQ
+101 APGVWRLQ

-118 IVPDVAVGSGRP
+118 IIPDVVVGSGKP
-130 TTIAVRL
+130 TTLAIRL
-137 LPAPTDVAAVE
+137 LPAPIDVAAVE

-159 GSTSTQTLNSEA
+159 GTTSTQTLTAEA

-257 RYGDR
+257 KYGDR
-262 TASVTSISLREGNR
+262 TASVTSITLREGNR
-276 TRFGGEFTLAA
+276 RQFGGEFNISA
-287 TGGFAVAEGP
+287 TGGFAIAEGP
-297 LGERGSFYVSA
+297 LGERGSFYISA

-314 FLFKAAGFGF
+314 LLFKAAGFGF

-336 QDIGTR
+336 QDLGTR
-342 DKLSFVFIGA
+342 DKLSFLFIGA

-360 DDPDKRYDNSR
+360 DDEDQRYDNSR

-391 RGIFDLTLGRTWTQF
+391 RGIFDLTLGRTWTSF
-406 QTVQNDSLSPPNTIF
+406 QTIQNDSLNPPNTIF

-430 SLRADLTLQATS
+430 SLRADLTLQTS
-442 RVEFNVGAV
+442 TRTELNVGAV

-457 LRYDLLLPGALR
+457 LSYDLLLPGPLR
-469 TDATDTPRPLAVDTS
+469 TDATGTPQPLSVDTT
-484 FTADRQAVY
+484 FTADRQALY
-493 SQLAWQATPKL
+493 GSIAYQATPKL
-504 RTTVGLRADRY
+504 RATLGLRGDRY
-515 GFLGGA
+515 GFLEGTLRA
-521 ARSSPRLGARY
+521 SPRLGLRY
-532 AFTERTALTA
+532 ALNDRTALTA

-552 FIWLVGDSS
+552 FIWLVGDPS
-561 NALLQPF
+561 NAQLDPF

-573 VLGVEHLLRDD
+573 VAGIEHLLRDD
-584 VKVQFEVYAK
+584 VKLQFEVYAK
-594 GYSQYPRRLFRPQAV
+594 GYAQYPRRLFRPQAV

-628 LSAEAK
+628 LAATAK
-634 GRSFGAE
+634 GRSIGAE
-641 LFVQKQLSDIP
+641 LFVQKQLSEIP

-665 FDGADGVARAGSFDT
+665 FDGADGVARPGSFDT
-680 RAIGNVVLGWRP
+680 RAIGNAVLGWRP
-692 SPKWE
+692 NAKWE
-697 LSGKFR
+697 LSCKFR

-714 TAGPNAGRQD
+714 TTGADAGRQD
-724 FTQWN
+724 FSQWN
-729 DGERLPVFHS
+729 EGERLPVFHA

-746 RWSLRRVQLVGY
+746 RWSLRSVQLVGY
-758 FDIQNVYG
+758 IDIQNVYG
-766 RENVSGFQW
+766 RENVSGLQW
-775 DQRAQMVEQNTSI
+775 DQREQSVLRNTSI

-798 EF
+798 DF

>member
-1 MTIFLALLFVVSG
+1 MLRLVIGCFLLL
-14 AAGLIYESL
+14 
-23 RSPLLPRSVPLM
+23 PLLPRS
-35 RRLVLCAALLLS
+35 
-47 LVPRSSAAQSTGTI
+47 SSAQSTGTV
-61 SGSVAAA
+61 SGSVTVS
-68 GTEQPIAGA
+68 GTEQPIIGA
-77 QVVVEGAAQRAV
+77 QVAVEGANQRAV
-89 TDERGRFVIVGV
+89 TDDRGRFVLLGV
-101 TPGVWRLQ
+101 APGVWRLQ
-109 VRAIGYRPV
+109 VRAIGFRPV
-118 IVPDVAVGSGRP
+118 IVPDVVVGSGKP
-130 TTIAVRL
+130 TTLAVRL
-137 LPAPTDVAAVE
+137 QPAATDVAAVE
-148 VRAAYFTPAVE
+148 VKAAYFTPAVE
-159 GSTSTQTLNSEA
+159 GTTSTQTLNAEA
-171 IRRAPGVQEDVVRA
+171 IRRAPGVQEDVIRA

-257 RYGDR
+257 KYGDR

-276 TRFGGEFTLAA
+276 TRFGGEFTLSA

-297 LGERGSFYVSA
+297 LGERGSFYISA

-336 QDIGTR
+336 RDIGTR
-342 DKLSFVFIGA
+342 DKLSFLFIGA

-360 DDPDKRYDNSR
+360 DDEDKRYDNSR

-376 QQQYFSGLTWRRLVP
+376 QQQYFSGITWRRLVP

-406 QTVQNDSLSPPNTIF
+406 QTVQNDSLNPPSTIF

-457 LRYDLLLPGALR
+457 LSYDLLLPGTLR
-469 TDATDTPRPLAVDTS
+469 ADEIGTPQPLSVDTN

-493 SQLAWQATPKL
+493 TQLAWQATPKL

-515 GFLGGA
+515 GFLEGA
-521 ARSSPRLGARY
+521 ARTSPRLGARY
-532 AFTERTALTA
+532 SLTDRTALTA

-552 FIWLVGDSS
+552 FIWLVGDPT
-561 NALLQPF
+561 NASLKPF

-573 VLGVEHLLRDD
+573 VLGVEHLLRED
-584 VKVQFEVYAK
+584 VKLQFEVYAK

-609 LSPSGFDDVTSDIP
+609 LSPSGFDDVTNDIP

-628 LSAEAK
+628 LAAVAK
-634 GRSFGAE
+634 GRSVGAE

-652 LFGLASVSVARTT
+652 IFGLASISVARTT
-665 FDGADGVARAGSFDT
+665 FDGADGVTRAGTFDT

-692 SPKWE
+692 NPKWE

-703 IASGLPTTPFI
+703 IATGLPTTPYI
-714 TAGPNAGRQD
+714 TTGPDAGRVD
-724 FTQWN
+724 FTRWN
-729 DGERLPVFHS
+729 EGERFPLFHA
-739 LDVRVDR
+739 LDLRVDR

-758 FDIQNVYG
+758 IDVQNVYA
-766 RENVSGFQW
+766 RENVAGLQW
-775 DQRAQMVEQNTSI
+775 DPRTQTVLENLSL

>member
-1 MTIFLALLFVVSG
+1 MLR
-14 AAGLIYESL
+14 LIIGS
-23 RSPLLPRSVPLM
+23 
-35 RRLVLCAALLLS
+35 ALS
-47 LVPRSSAAQSTGTI
+47 LLVALRGVSAQATGTL
-61 SGSVAAA
+61 SGSVLAS

-77 QVVVEGAAQRAV
+77 QIVVDGTSQRAV
-89 TDERGRFVIVGV
+89 TDDRGRFLIVGV
-101 TPGVWRLQ
+101 APGVWRVQ

-118 IVPDVAVGSGRP
+118 VIPDVVVGSGKP
-130 TTIAVRL
+130 SALAVRL

-159 GSTSTQTLNSEA
+159 GSTSTQTLGAEA

-257 RYGDR
+257 KYGDR
-262 TASVTSISLREGNR
+262 TASVTSITLREGSR
-276 TRFGGEFTLAA
+276 REFGGEFTLSA

-336 QDIGTR
+336 QDLGTR
-342 DKLSFVFIGA
+342 DKLSFLFIGA

-360 DDPDKRYDNSR
+360 DDADKRYDNSR

-376 QQQYFSGLTWRRLVP
+376 QQQYFSGITWRRLVP
-391 RGIFDLTLGRTWTQF
+391 RGIFDLTLGRTWTSF
-406 QTVQNDSLSPPNTIF
+406 QTVQNDSLNPPNTIF

-442 RVEFNVGAV
+442 RVELNVGAV
-451 ARYASD
+451 ARYASN
-457 LRYDLLLPGALR
+457 LEYDLLLPGTLR
-469 TDATDTPRPLAVDTS
+469 RDAGGAPQPLSVDTT
-484 FTADRQAVY
+484 FTADRQALY
-493 SQLAWQATPKL
+493 TQLAWQTTPKL
-504 RTTVGLRADRY
+504 RTTIGLRADRY
-515 GFLGGA
+515 GFLDGA
-521 ARSSPRLGARY
+521 LRSSPRVAARY
-532 AFTERTALTA
+532 AVTERSALTA

-552 FIWLVGDSS
+552 FIWLVGDPS
-561 NALLQPF
+561 NAALKPF

-573 VLGVEHLLRDD
+573 VVGVEHLLRDD
-584 VKVQFEVYAK
+584 VKLQVELYAK
-594 GYSQYPRRLFRPQAV
+594 GYSEYPRRLFRPQAV

-628 LSAEAK
+628 LAAVAK
-634 GRSFGAE
+634 GRSIGAE

-665 FDGADGVARAGSFDT
+665 FDGADGVARPGSFDT
-680 RAIGNVVLGWRP
+680 RAIGNAVLGWRP
-692 SPKWE
+692 NPRWE

-703 IASGLPTTPFI
+703 IATGLPTTPFV
-714 TAGPNAGRQD
+714 TTGPNAGQQD
-724 FTQWN
+724 FAQWN
-729 DGERLPVFHS
+729 EGERLPLFHA

-758 FDIQNVYG
+758 FDIQNLYG
-766 RENVSGFQW
+766 RENVSGLQW
-775 DQRAQMVEQNTSI
+775 DQRTQTVLQNSSI

>member
-1 MTIFLALLFVVSG
+1 MSFRPSCILRAARAALSSFALLAALPLAASAQPIGTITGTVVVS
-14 AAGLIYESL
+14 
-23 RSPLLPRSVPLM
+23 
-35 RRLVLCAALLLS
+35 
-47 LVPRSSAAQSTGTI
+47 
-61 SGSVAAA
+61 
-68 GTEQPIAGA
+68 GTEQPIVGA
-77 QVVVEGAAQRAV
+77 QLVVEGSDRRAV
-89 TDERGRFVIVGV
+89 SDEQGRFVILGV
-101 TPGVWRLQ
+101 APGVWRLQ

-118 IVPDVAVGSGRP
+118 IIPDVVVGSGKP
-130 TTIAVRL
+130 TTLAIRL
-137 LPAPTDVAAVE
+137 LPAPIDVAAVE

-159 GSTSTQTLNSEA
+159 GTTSTQTLSAEA

-257 RYGDR
+257 KYGDR
-262 TASVTSISLREGNR
+262 TASVTSITLREGNR
-276 TRFGGEFTLAA
+276 RQFGGEFTLSA

-314 FLFKAAGFGF
+314 LLFKAAGFGF

-336 QDIGTR
+336 QDIGSR
-342 DKLSFVFIGA
+342 DKLSFLFIGA

-360 DDPDKRYDNSR
+360 DEADQRYDNSR
-371 VAAPT
+371 VAAPS
-376 QQQYFSGLTWRRLVP
+376 QRQYFSGLTWRRLVP
-391 RGIFDLTLGRTWTQF
+391 RGIFDLTLGRTWTSF
-406 QTVQNDSLSPPNTIF
+406 ETIQNDSLNPPSTIF

-430 SLRADLTLQATS
+430 SLRADLTLQAST
-442 RVEFNVGAV
+442 RTEINVGAI

-457 LRYDLLLPGALR
+457 LSYDLLLPGPLR
-469 TDATDTPRPLAVDTS
+469 TDATGTPRPLTVDTT
-484 FTADRQAVY
+484 FTADRQALYGSVAY
-493 SQLAWQATPKL
+493 QATPKL
-504 RTTVGLRADRY
+504 RATIGLRGDRY
-515 GFLGGA
+515 GFLDGTMRA
-521 ARSSPRLGARY
+521 SPRLGLR
-532 AFTERTALTA
+532 FSLTDRTALSA

-552 FIWLVGDSS
+552 FIWLVGDPS
-561 NALLQPF
+561 NALLDPF

-573 VLGVEHLLRDD
+573 VAGIEHLLRDD
-584 VKVQFEVYAK
+584 VKLQFEVYAK
-594 GYSQYPRRLFRPQAV
+594 GYAQYPRRLFRPQAV

-628 LSAEAK
+628 LAATAK
-634 GRSFGAE
+634 GRSLGAE
-641 LFVQKQLSDIP
+641 LFIQKQLSDIP

-665 FDGADGVARAGSFDT
+665 FDGADGVSRPGSFDT
-680 RAIGNVVLGWRP
+680 RAIGNAVLGWRP
-692 SPKWE
+692 NAKWE
-697 LSGKFR
+697 ISGKFR

-714 TAGPNAGRQD
+714 TSGADAGRQD

-729 DGERLPVFHS
+729 EGERLPVFHS
-739 LDVRVDR
+739 LDLRVDR
-746 RWSLRRVQLVGY
+746 
-758 FDIQNVYG
+758 
-766 RENVSGFQW
+766 
-775 DQRAQMVEQNTSI
+775 
-788 GLLPSIGFSI
+788 
-798 EF
+798 